1 MQDEFVEND
10 IPARVPAGFVLVDA
24 TLQVIYCNTVALEIF
39 GYPEMG
45 KAKEKLNS
53 FILGTLGPVVGNGAT
68 GELSFVSEFVSGRRQ
83 YFCRAYSLS
92 QSQSGLPGQHIA
104 IVLERNSSILSGLT
118 QVSRQFGLSPR
129 EAQVLR
135 LAVRGCCNKEMAE
148 ELNLSPNTV
157 KAFIRMVMI
166 KMSVTTR
173 ARVVCKTLNYLEEL
187 HERELSNDLSQELDF
202 VQATARLAPASALS
216 ARMAPRGKANGNG
229 SHSAADSVVRKP
241 EVEPSKHVEHVDH
254 IGHIDAAVQKAR
266 CSDTELCS
274 PHAFESPVELVEL
287 DDDWRTRFTPKET
300 KILALVAQG
309 STCEEIAARLRAP
322 EKTVRN
328 YLRALLSTTGLSEL
342 SELAEFTLAHRLLD
356 PPAKEY

>member
-1 MQDEFVEND
+1 MPDEFVQSD
-10 IPARVPAGFVLVDA
+10 IPPRIPSGFVLVDA
-24 TLQVIYCNTVALEIF
+24 TLQVTYCNSAALEIF

-45 KAKEKLNS
+45 RAKEKLNS
-53 FILGTLGPVVGNGAT
+53 FILGMLGPLVGNGAT
-68 GELSFVSEFVSGRRQ
+68 GELSFVTEFMSGKRQ

-92 QSQSGLPGQHIA
+92 QSQSGLRGEHIA

-118 QVSRQFGLSPR
+118 QVARQFALSPR

-135 LAVRGCCNKEMAE
+135 LALRGCCNKEMAD

-157 KAFIRMVMI
+157 KAFIRMVMV

-187 HERELSNDLSQELDF
+187 HERELTNGLSYALDV
-202 VQATARLAPASALS
+202 VQAQGPAATARLAPASQVS
-216 ARMAPRGKANGNG
+216 ARMAPRAKANGNG
-229 SHSAADSVVRKP
+229 NGSLAAAARVVPEP
-241 EVEPSKHVEHVDH
+241 EVE
-254 IGHIDAAVQKAR
+254 HIDASIQDV
-266 CSDTELCS
+266 CSSATESCS
-274 PHAFESPVELVEL
+274 PHSFESSAELSEL
-287 DDDWRTRFTPKET
+287 DDCWRRRFTPKET

-309 STCEEIAARLRAP
+309 STCEEIAQQLHAP
-322 EKTVRN
+322 ERTVRN
-328 YLRALLSTTGLSEL
+328 YLRALLCTTGLSEL

>member
-10 IPARVPAGFVLVDA
+10 IPARLPAGFVLVDA
-24 TLQVIYCNTVALEIF
+24 TLQVMYCNSVALEIF

-53 FILGTLGPVVGNGAT
+53 FILGTLGPLVGNGAT

-92 QSQSGLPGQHIA
+92 QSQSGLPGEHIA

-118 QVSRQFGLSPR
+118 QVARQFGLSPR

-202 VQATARLAPASALS
+202 VQATARLAPASAVS
-216 ARMAPRGKANGNG
+216 ARMAPRAKTNGNG
-229 SHSAADSVVRKP
+229 SHPAANPVVPKP
-241 EVEPSKHVEHVDH
+241 EVEPTKHID
-254 IGHIDAAVQKAR
+254 HIDAAVQEAH
-266 CSDTELCS
+266 CSNAELCS
-274 PHAFESPVELVEL
+274 PHAFESPAELVEL
-287 DDDWRTRFTPKET
+287 DDAWRTRFTPKET